1 MPTDAPFSDG
11 RLHLAWTGMETDLI
25 FNRGLDLPGFASHP
39 LVETSE
45 GRGLLREAFGAQ
57 IDVARAHDLGVVLE
71 SPTWTAS
78 RDRGAEIGV
87 DADTLARRNRA
98 AIALIAELRAET
110 DHTPVMLSANVGPRA
125 DAYAP
130 AERMTAAEAEAYHAE
145 QIGWLSHTAVDVIS
159 GYTFSYPE
167 EGIGL
172 VRAARARRLPAV
184 LAWTVETDGRL
195 PVGIPLSE
203 AILRTDRETDGYAL
217 HHMINCA
224 HPDHFAPVFDA
235 AHGAPWLERLRGL
248 VANASRYS
256 HAELDA
262 AKELDDGDPEELAG
276 QLAALCRAHPRIVV
290 LGGCCGTDM
299 RHLRALAR
307 VFATEAG

>member
-1 MPTDAPFSDG
+1 
-11 RLHLAWTGMETDLI
+11 
-25 FNRGLDLPGFASHP
+25 
-39 LVETSE
+39 
-45 GRGLLREAFGAQ
+45 
-57 IDVARAHDLGVVLE
+57 
-71 SPTWTAS
+71 
-78 RDRGAEIGV
+78 
-87 DADTLARRNRA
+87 
-98 AIALIAELRAET
+98 
-110 DHTPVMLSANVGPRA
+110 
-125 DAYAP
+125 
-130 AERMTAAEAEAYHAE
+130 MTAAEAEAYHAE

-172 VRAARARRLPAV
+172 VRAARACRLPAV

-224 HPDHFAPVFDA
+224 HPDHFASVLSA
-235 AHGAPWLERLRGL
+235 ARGAPWLDRLRGI
-248 VANASRYS
+248 VANASRCS

-262 AKELDDGDPEELAG
+262 AEELDDGDPDELAS
-276 QLAALCRAHPRIVV
+276 QLAALRRAHPRLVV

-299 RHLRALAR
+299 RHLSALAR
-307 VFATEAG
+307 ALVGKAG